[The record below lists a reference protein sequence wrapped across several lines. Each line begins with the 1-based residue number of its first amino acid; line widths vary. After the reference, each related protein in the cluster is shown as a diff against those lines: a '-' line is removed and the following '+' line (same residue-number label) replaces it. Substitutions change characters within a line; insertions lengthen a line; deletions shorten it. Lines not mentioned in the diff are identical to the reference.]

1 MQDAIEVFEQKFKA
15 RNLVALSKAF
25 TLNESTLESDNSLV
39 DELIA
44 RNKSMLSNG
53 MVISI
58 SGIPGVG
65 KSTFIECLGT
75 YLHSLGHKIAV
86 FSIDPSSEHSKG
98 SILGDKTRMENL
110 SRLENVF
117 IRPSPSSNQLGGVG
131 LNTHRNVAL
140 AKIAGFDIVIIET
153 VGVGQ
158 SETIVRH
165 LSDLFVLLMMPASG
179 DELQGV
185 KKGIMEVADFF
196 IIHKADGILKDKA
209 LYAKKEIEAALHY
222 SRSEVDDIVSV
233 FSSIEKNG
241 IMAVWDKIKS
251 LFNAKGKKGKLE
263 NKRQEQYQFW
273 FDYELKQRL
282 YTQFLKKNNKEISEL
297 EEKIRDD
304 FYLKRIDI
312 DTIINKK

>member
-1 MQDAIEVFEQKFKA
+1 
-15 RNLVALSKAF
+15 
-25 TLNESTLESDNSLV
+25 
-39 DELIA
+39 
-44 RNKSMLSNG
+44 MLSNG

-140 AKIAGFDIVIIET
+140 AKIAGFDIIIIET

-233 FSSIEKNG
+233 FSSIEKDG

-251 LFNAKGKKGKLE
+251 LFNAKREKGILE

-297 EEKIRDD
+297 EDKIRDD

-312 DTIINKK
+312 DTIINKN

>member
-1 MQDAIEVFEQKFKA
+1 MQDPIQIFEEKFKA
-15 RNLVALSKAF
+15 HNLVALSKAF
-25 TLNESTLESDNSLV
+25 TLNESTLEADNAIV

-75 YLHSLGHKIAV
+75 YLHELGHKIAV

-140 AKIAGFDIVIIET
+140 AKIAGFDIIIIET

-222 SRSEVDDIVSV
+222 SRSGMDDMVSI
-233 FSSIEKNG
+233 FSSFEKQGIEK
-241 IMAVWDKIKS
+241 VWSKIKS
-251 LFNAKGKKGKLE
+251 LFDVKREKGILDK
-263 NKRQEQYQFW
+263 KRQGQYQFW

-282 YTQFLKKNNKEISEL
+282 YTQFLKQKKEAIEL
-297 EEKIRDD
+297 LEDTVKEA
-304 FYLKRIDI
+304 FFLKRTDI
-312 DTIINKK
+312 DKIINTK

>member
-25 TLNESTLESDNSLV
+25 TLNESTLEADNSLV

-44 RNKSMLSNG
+44 RNKSLLSNG

-75 YLHSLGHKIAV
+75 YLHELGHKIAV

-140 AKIAGFDIVIIET
+140 AKIAGFDIIIIET

-196 IIHKADGILKDKA
+196 IIHKADGVLKDKA
-209 LYAKKEIEAALHY
+209 LYAQKEIEAALHY
-222 SRSEVDDIVSV
+222 SRSGMDDLVSI
-233 FSSIEKNG
+233 FSSYEKHGIE
-241 IMAVWDKIKS
+241 IVWSKIKS
-251 LFNAKGKKGKLE
+251 LFDVKREKGILD
-263 NKRQEQYQFW
+263 NKRQEQYHFW

-282 YTQFLKKNNKEISEL
+282 YTQFLKQKKEAIEL
-297 EEKIRDD
+297 LEDTVKEA
-304 FYLKRIDI
+304 FFLKRTDI
-312 DTIINKK
+312 DKIINTK

>member
-1 MQDAIEVFEQKFKA
+1 MQDVIEVFEQKFKA

-75 YLHSLGHKIAV
+75 CLHSLGHKIAV

-131 LNTHRNVAL
+131 LNSHRNVAL
-140 AKIAGFDIVIIET
+140 AKIAGFDIIIIET

-233 FSSIEKNG
+233 FSSIEKDG

-251 LFNAKGKKGKLE
+251 LFKAKREKGILE
-263 NKRQEQYQFW
+263 NQRLEQYQFW

-304 FYLKRIDI
+304 FYLKRFDI

>member
-53 MVISI
+53 VVISI

-233 FSSIEKNG
+233 FSSIEKDG

-251 LFNAKGKKGKLE
+251 LFNAKREKGILE
-263 NKRQEQYQFW
+263 NKRLEQYQFW

>member
-25 TLNESTLESDNSLV
+25 TLNESTLKADNSLV

-44 RNKSMLSNG
+44 RNKSMLSKG

-140 AKIAGFDIVIIET
+140 AKIAGFDIIIIET

-209 LYAKKEIEAALHY
+209 LYAKKEIESALHY
-222 SRSEVDDIVSV
+222 SRSESDDIVSV
-233 FSSIEKNG
+233 FSSMENEG
-241 IMAVWDKIKS
+241 IKAVWDKIKS
-251 LFNAKGKKGKLE
+251 LFDAKGEKGILE
-263 NKRQEQYQFW
+263 NKRREQYQFW

-282 YTQFLKKNNKEISEL
+282 YTQFLKKNNKEIKEL
-297 EEKIRDD
+297 EDKINDD
-304 FYLKRIDI
+304 FYLKRVDI

>member
-140 AKIAGFDIVIIET
+140 AKIAGFDIIIIET

-233 FSSIEKNG
+233 FSSIEKDG

-251 LFNAKGKKGKLE
+251 LFNAKREKGKLE
-263 NKRQEQYQFW
+263 NQRQEQYQFW

>member
-25 TLNESTLESDNSLV
+25 TLNESTLEADNSLV

-86 FSIDPSSEHSKG
+86 FSIDPSSEQSKG

-110 SRLENVF
+110 SLLENVF
-117 IRPSPSSNQLGGVG
+117 IRPIPSSNQLGGVG

-140 AKIAGFDIVIIET
+140 AKIAGFDIIIIET

-233 FSSIEKNG
+233 FSSIEKDG

-251 LFNAKGKKGKLE
+251 LFNAKREKGILE
-263 NKRQEQYQFW
+263 NQRLEQYQFW

>member
-75 YLHSLGHKIAV
+75 YLHSLRHKIAV

-140 AKIAGFDIVIIET
+140 AKIAGFDIIIIET

-233 FSSIEKNG
+233 FSSIEKDG

-251 LFNAKGKKGKLE
+251 LFNAKREKGKLE
-263 NKRQEQYQFW
+263 NQRQEQYQFW

>member
-1 MQDAIEVFEQKFKA
+1 MQDVIEVFEQKFKA

-75 YLHSLGHKIAV
+75 CLHSLGHKIAV

-131 LNTHRNVAL
+131 LNSHRNVAL
-140 AKIAGFDIVIIET
+140 AKIAGFDIIIIET

-233 FSSIEKNG
+233 FSSIEKDG

-251 LFNAKGKKGKLE
+251 LFNAKREKGILE
-263 NKRQEQYQFW
+263 NQRLEQYQFW

-304 FYLKRIDI
+304 FYLKRFDI

>member
-1 MQDAIEVFEQKFKA
+1 MQDAIEIFEQKFKA

-25 TLNESTLESDNSLV
+25 TLNESTLESDNIFV
-39 DELIA
+39 DELIS
-44 RNKSMLSNG
+44 RNKTMLSNG
-53 MVISI
+53 IVISI

-65 KSTFIECLGT
+65 KSTFIECLGS
-75 YLHSLGHKIAV
+75 YLHELGHKIAV
-86 FSIDPSSEHSKG
+86 FSIDPSSENSKG

-117 IRPSPSSNQLGGVG
+117 IRPSPSSNQLGGIG

-140 AKIAGFDIVIIET
+140 AKIAGFEIIIIET

-158 SETIVRH
+158 SETMVRH

-222 SRSEVDDIVSV
+222 SRSQVDDIVSV
-233 FSSIEKNG
+233 FSSMDKEG
-241 IMAVWDKIKS
+241 ISTVWDKIKS
-251 LFNAKGKKGKLE
+251 LFNAKNEKGVLE
-263 NKRQEQYQFW
+263 RKRMEQYQFW

-282 YTQFLKKNNKEISEL
+282 YSQFLKKNNKEISEL

>member
-1 MQDAIEVFEQKFKA
+1 MQDAIEIFEQKFKA

-25 TLNESTLESDNSLV
+25 TLNESTLESDNIFV
-39 DELIA
+39 DELIS
-44 RNKSMLSNG
+44 RNKTMLSNG

-65 KSTFIECLGT
+65 KSTFIECLGI

-86 FSIDPSSEHSKG
+86 FSIDPSSENSKG

-140 AKIAGFDIVIIET
+140 AKIAGFEIIIIET

-158 SETIVRH
+158 SETMVRH

-222 SRSEVDDIVSV
+222 SRSDVDDIVSV
-233 FSSIEKNG
+233 FSSMDKEG
-241 IMAVWDKIKS
+241 ISTVWDKIKS
-251 LFNAKGKKGKLE
+251 LFKAKNEKGVLEKK
-263 NKRQEQYQFW
+263 RMEQYQFW